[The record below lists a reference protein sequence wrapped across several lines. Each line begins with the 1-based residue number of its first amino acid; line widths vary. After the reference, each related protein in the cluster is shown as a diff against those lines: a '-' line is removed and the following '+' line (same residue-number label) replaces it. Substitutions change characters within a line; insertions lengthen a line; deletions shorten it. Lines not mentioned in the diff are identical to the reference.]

1 VRCREIDDRIE
12 AWLDGELPAGE
23 ARRIAAHVE
32 GCAACAAA
40 ADWARAVRDG
50 LRELP
55 ALDAPPAL
63 LARVKAVAREG
74 EARRGNRHRLAIGLT
89 LLAATLAVALGL
101 TWRLGPSGPAGQPA
115 DQTRIVEEA
124 RPAAP
129 TEVER
134 AEREVRV
141 ALALVGRYTRRAGA
155 DVQRELSGGPV
166 AEATLRGLA
175 SALAP
180 LARVDEGSGGGPP
193 AA

>member
-1 VRCREIDDRIE
+1 MTCREIDDRIE
-12 AWLDGELPAGE
+12 AWLDGELPVGE
-23 ARRIAAHVE
+23 ARRIEAHVE
-32 GCAACAAA
+32 SCATCAAA

-50 LRELP
+50 LRGLP

-74 EARRGNRHRLAIGLT
+74 EARLGNRHRLAAGLI
-89 LLAATLAVALGL
+89 LLAATLAVAIGL
-101 TWRLGPSGPAGQPA
+101 TSRLGPPGSARQPA
-115 DQTRIVEEA
+115 DEERIVEKMD
-124 RPAAP
+124 
-129 TEVER
+129 VER
-134 AEREVRV
+134 AEREVRL
-141 ALALVGRYTRRAGA
+141 ALALVGRYARRAGA

-180 LARVDEGSGGGPP
+180 LARVEEGSGGGPP